1 MPKVLLYI
9 TSKITWIFL
18 FFGTDFN
25 ENRAHVHVGKKATQE
40 YCKIWLEPKISVA
53 KNGTLTDAE
62 LNQVLEITR
71 EYKLQLLNQWQKFKE
86 GTSIKIITIK
96 K

>member
-1 MPKVLLYI
+1 LV
-9 TSKITWIFL
+9 
-18 FFGTDFN
+18 FGTDFN

-40 YCKIWLEPKISVA
+40 YCKIWLEPEISVA
-53 KNGTLTDAE
+53 KNGTLTDIE

-71 EYKLQLLNQWQKFKE
+71 EYKFQLLNQWQKFKE

>member
-1 MPKVLLYI
+1 M
-9 TSKITWIFL
+9 

-25 ENRAHVHVGKKATQE
+25 ENRAHVHIGKKDTE
-40 YCKIWLEPKISVA
+40 KYCKIWLEPEISVA
-53 KNGTLTDAE
+53 KNGTLTASE
-62 LNQVLEITR
+62 LNKVLEITR
-71 EYKLQLLNQWQKFKE
+71 EYKNQLISQWQKFKK